1 MKKFRLVLG
10 VVLINILLFELLSFI
25 GLYVLVAVKPDMRL
39 DLFVERQLEGIDD
52 ATVGEYLTGSYDKDL
67 GWDTLPS
74 SDIVSTNVA
83 DEQWTA
89 NYDDLGSRRS
99 CIESEQILM
108 ATYGDSFTHGDEVN
122 DEQTWQCMLERR
134 FDKRVLNFGVG
145 AYGVDQALLK
155 MKRHWREGL
164 VAPITILT
172 IYGDDLPRVLNR
184 YRPFVNRRTR
194 GKLAFKP
201 CYQYLDDQVRFLAN
215 PLTAEMKT
223 KDQVMELALTVA
235 PTDYW
240 ESRQIRVAP
249 AFPYSLHALKVI
261 YQAIAEMILRP
272 SEQDIWNRPE
282 GREIMLHLLHDF
294 VVSAREVDTRPI
306 LMLIPRV
313 NKWRRHGRIDP
324 GYGRFLTEDLLP
336 ESLNMTIIDLSE
348 FAFDEER
355 FSILPYQGHPS
366 PYGNRFI
373 AERII
378 DALEGN

>member
-39 DLFVERQLEGIDD
+39 DLFVERQLEGVDD
-52 ATVGEYLTGSYDKDL
+52 AGVEEYLTGSYDKDL

-89 NYDDLGSRRS
+89 AYDNLGSRRS

-108 ATYGDSFTHGDEVN
+108 ATYGDSFTHGDEVS
-122 DEQTWQCMLERR
+122 DEQTWQCILERR
-134 FDKRVLNFGVG
+134 FGKRVLNFGVG

-155 MKRHWREGL
+155 MKRHWREGV

-201 CYQYLDDQVRFLAN
+201 SYQYLDDAVRFLPN

-261 YQAIAEMILRP
+261 YRAIAEMILRP
-272 SEQDIWNRPE
+272 SDEDIWNRPE
-282 GREIMLHLLHDF
+282 GREVMLHLLRDF
-294 VVSAREVDTRPI
+294 VASARKVDTRPI
-306 LMLIPRV
+306 LVLIPRV
-313 NKWRRHGRIDP
+313 KNWRHGRTDP
-324 GYGRFLTEDLLP
+324 AYGRFLTEDLLP
-336 ESLNMTIIDLSE
+336 ESLNMIIIDLSE

-355 FSILPYQGHPS
+355 FNILPYRGHPS

-378 DALEGN
+378 DALESN